1 MQVGLLKE
9 SDDQVNGERFTVTVK
24 PNEGDAAGHT
34 MDSFPNLTEQE
45 ARDMLREPLG
55 TSDALVE
62 GLFQAARADYGV
74 RHKPT

>member
-24 PNEGDAAGHT
+24 PNDADTAGPT
-34 MDSFPNLTEQE
+34 MDRFPNLTEQE

-62 GLFQAARADYGV
+62 GLFQAARADYGA